1 MGWSRGKGLG
11 MKEDGEQHFIR
22 ISHKTDQKGMGYQER
37 DDQWTS
43 HANQFN
49 SLLKSLDNSANA
61 SENES
66 GGNDEENEVTAP
78 TVGFGF
84 NSVEKEKNKKSKS
97 VKIELS
103 GKSLE
108 EMSKKSGV
116 RVHYRKFTRSKDI
129 SKYSEKDLANIFGK
143 KCIEENGNE
152 IETGVEEIE
161 PEMDAT
167 IQEHSKTKKNKM
179 SKRNKGKIDESNESE
194 LATIEQEPEKKRHK
208 KDKQSKVNIALTENV
223 NEHESSQIKLEKKK
237 KRSKNESA
245 NETLIV
251 VSDENSDC
259 EIVEIKMKKKKKKK
273 IKKST
278 DESQPQST
286 EVIETENTATD
297 KVSTKK
303 KKEKKNHSMKISGNT
318 STSNPEVNINQ
329 SVPISNTEFINGILS
344 ILVNNNNNNS
354 GNYSTAL
361 EQSNANNEDD
371 EEMTTA
377 IKINPNITMNEVF
390 EINRYHAEM
399 FRFVDLDGF
408 PNANLSDLSGYGYNK
423 EFELK
428 ISEKSKDQNKIND
441 LWDYAL
447 VNKYGKEAIQTKKT
461 KRYSIKHLK
470 KKNVFMK
477 L

>member
-1 MGWSRGKGLG
+1 MLEKMGWSRGKGLG
-11 MKEDGEQHFIR
+11 MKEDGEQQFIR
-22 ISHKTDQKGMGYQER
+22 VSHKTDQKGMGYQER
-37 DDQWTS
+37 DDQWTC
-43 HANQFN
+43 HENQFN

-66 GGNDEENEVTAP
+66 GGNDEENEAATP

-84 NSVEKEKNKKSKS
+84 SSMEKEKSKKSKS
-97 VKIELS
+97 VKKELS

-143 KCIEENGNE
+143 KCIEENGNQ
-152 IETGVEEIE
+152 IEAEVEEIE
-161 PEMDAT
+161 SETDGTA
-167 IQEHSKTKKNKM
+167 QERSKAKKNKS
-179 SKRNKGKIDESNESE
+179 SKRNKEKVDESNESE
-194 LATIEQEPEKKRHK
+194 LVTVEPEPEKKRRK
-208 KDKQSKVNIALTENV
+208 KDKQSALPESV
-223 NEHESSQIKLEKKK
+223 NEDESSQIKMEKKK
-237 KRSKNESA
+237 KRSKNDTA
-245 NETLIV
+245 NETEV
-251 VSDENSDC
+251 VISDENSDC

-273 IKKST
+273 SKKST
-278 DESQPQST
+278 DESQPESA
-286 EVIETENTATD
+286 EVIETEDTATE
-297 KVSTKK
+297 KVSKKK
-303 KKEKKNHSMKISGNT
+303 KKEKKISGDT
-318 STSNPEVNINQ
+318 SASNPEVNINQ

-344 ILVNNNNNNS
+344 TLANNNNNNS

-361 EQSNANNEDD
+361 EQSNANNADD
-371 EEMTTA
+371 EETTTA
-377 IKINPNITMNEVF
+377 IKTSPNITMNEVF

-441 LWDYAL
+441 LWDHAL
-447 VNKYGKEAIQTKKT
+447 VNKYGKEAIQTKKA